1 MKIEQL
7 IREKVSFLSAGQKK
21 VAEYILQ
28 HLDSFSYSTLAKL
41 SKEISV
47 SETTIIR
54 LAYSLGFESFSEMQ
68 RTVQNDILSVPTV
81 IKDDSL
87 LDSGNFY
94 QNIIANELHSMES
107 WASHLNQED
116 MDQIVTHLSNAKKR
130 LIVGAR
136 SSYSAALWMGT
147 LLNQLLGNT
156 KVVHE
161 FYDPHFEYLTEAS
174 EDTVVLLLSFARYTK
189 WSLKYAQVAKNH
201 GAKIL
206 AITDSISSPAWSLAD
221 HAVITEINLNEMGF
235 NSFSCLYCL
244 FDSIVAK
251 ILKSK
256 CKSISTRLHDL
267 EELYSDFDL
276 FYE

>member
-1 MKIEQL
+1 MK
-7 IREKVSFLSAGQKK
+7 KVSFLSAGQKK

-94 QNIIANELHSMES
+94 QNIIDNELHSMES

-116 MDQIVTHLSNAKKR
+116 MDQIVTHLSNAKT
-130 LIVGAR
+130 LMLCH
-136 SSYSAALWMGT
+136 AL
-147 LLNQLLGNT
+147 
-156 KVVHE
+156 
-161 FYDPHFEYLTEAS
+161 P
-174 EDTVVLLLSFARYTK
+174 TVPLSG
-189 WSLKYAQVAKNH
+189 W
-201 GAKIL
+201 
-206 AITDSISSPAWSLAD
+206 
-221 HAVITEINLNEMGF
+221 
-235 NSFSCLYCL
+235 
-244 FDSIVAK
+244 
-251 ILKSK
+251 
-256 CKSISTRLHDL
+256 
-267 EELYSDFDL
+267 ELC
-276 FYE
+276 

>member
-94 QNIIANELHSMES
+94 QNIIANELHG
-107 WASHLNQED
+107 
-116 MDQIVTHLSNAKKR
+116 K
-130 LIVGAR
+130 
-136 SSYSAALWMGT
+136 
-147 LLNQLLGNT
+147 LG
-156 KVVHE
+156 
-161 FYDPHFEYLTEAS
+161 
-174 EDTVVLLLSFARYTK
+174 
-189 WSLKYAQVAKNH
+189 
-201 GAKIL
+201 
-206 AITDSISSPAWSLAD
+206 ISSESGRYGSDCYPSEQCQKTPHCWCTLFLQCRSLD
-221 HAVITEINLNEMGF
+221 G
-235 NSFSCLYCL
+235 NSVESASWKYQGGSRILRFQFRISHRSIRGYSC
-244 FDSIVAK
+244 S
-251 ILKSK
+251 S
-256 CKSISTRLHDL
+256 
-267 EELYSDFDL
+267 DL
-276 FYE
+276 FCPLYQMVSEICTDCQKSWSPSQTAFHHRHGRWQTTLSL

>member
-161 FYDPHFEYLTEAS
+161 FYDSNFEYLTEAS
-174 EDTVVLLLSFARYTK
+174 EDTVVLLISFARYTK
-189 WSLKYAQVAKNH
+189 WSLKYAQIAKNH

-206 AITDSISSPAWSLAD
+206 AITDSISSPAWALAD
-221 HAVITEINLNEMGF
+221 HAIIIEINLNEMEF

-251 ILKSK
+251 IHKTR